1 MLMRLQEFITLLGG
15 VAAAWPLAAHVTASD
30 AGHRELVSVMTAL
43 E

>member
-1 MLMRLQEFITLLGG
+1 MLMRRQEFITLLGG
-15 VAAAWPLAAHVTASD
+15 AWPLAAHVTASD